1 MHLRFL
7 LLLLLVLPAASFAQ
21 DGGATLQPL
30 APLAGPSPAPS
41 PADPVPPALAADLT
55 AFVKEE
61 LAAQQGNDA
70 NKVARFYA
78 FPLEEEGR
86 PQTAADFRR
95 AWADYTHRSTH
106 RTFQTLSVKFLKYD
120 PAADTAELQQTY
132 GSETQPPGRRDSE
145 RKLMV
150 RQLRV
155 VHAGQPSAR
164 AIDRRFTAKEFWT
177 YDARL
182 SEADHFTPAQPSD
195 GGETVKAIILQ
206 DRANYYSGRRD
217 GRDPDDQPC
226 AYFDD
231 PAHRALLLQSR
242 LRLIPDTPA
251 TLEAILH
258 GTPHV
263 RVSFSDNLRGEN
275 RDGYPVLNV
284 GVLDR

>member
-1 MHLRFL
+1 MLCRFL
-7 LLLLLVLPAASFAQ
+7 LPLLLLDGPA
-21 DGGATLQPL
+21 TRQPL
-30 APLAGPSPAPS
+30 PPTAEPSATPTPAN
-41 PADPVPPALAADLT
+41 PVPPALAADLT

-61 LAAQQGNDA
+61 LTAQQGNDA

-86 PQTAADFRR
+86 PMAAAEFRR
-95 AWADYTHRSTH
+95 AWADYTHHFTH
-106 RTFQTLSVKFLKYD
+106 RTFQTIAVNFLEYD
-120 PAADTAELQQTY
+120 STADTAELQQTY
-132 GSETQPPGRRDSE
+132 GSETQPSGHGDSE

-182 SEADHFTPAQPSD
+182 SAADHPPPGRLVEDSSLQD
-195 GGETVKAIILQ
+195 QVKAILLR
-206 DRANYYSGRRD
+206 DRVNYASGRRD
-217 GRDPDDQPC
+217 ARDPDDQPC
-226 AYFDD
+226 TYFDD
-231 PAHRALLLQSR
+231 PAHRALLLQAR
-242 LRLIPDTPA
+242 LKLIPDTPA